1 MTIEITENK
10 LIEAE
15 QTGVPIT
22 SLEETIQRNGYG
34 EGRLFFSTNRATY
47 TLIHHNEVVS
57 IHFDLNK
64 QNLYWQGHKVSH
76 LDEQDCLE
84 ELLSLFKR
92 ELVIRHAQREL
103 VQAFDATVSKLSQN
117 Q

>member
-1 MTIEITENK
+1 MTTEITENE
-10 LIEAE
+10 LIEPGL
-15 QTGVPIT
+15 TGAPLT
-22 SLEETIQRNGYG
+22 SLEEIIQRNGYG
-34 EGRLFFSTNRATY
+34 EGQLFFSANRATY
-47 TLIHHNEVVS
+47 TLIHHHEVIS

-64 QNLYWQGHKVSH
+64 QNLYWQGHKISR

-84 ELLSLFKR
+84 ELLALFKR
-92 ELVIRHAQREL
+92 ELVIRHALREL